1 MKKGIKIAV
10 IAVSSLALAC
20 VAGLAVTGWQIG
32 WGPFAGLYDWETR
45 EVTPVAAK
53 YPAAERQH
61 EGRLFVAGRL
71 HPAPAGEFDPGIRA
85 GASAQNG
92 GLKDEGY
99 SVENGIPV

>member
-10 IAVSSLALAC
+10 IAVSSLVLAC

-61 EGRLFVAGRL
+61 EGRLLWR
-71 HPAPAGEFDPGIRA
+71 D
-85 GASAQNG
+85 
-92 GLKDEGY
+92 GY
-99 SVENGIPV
+99 IQPQMEDLIQGFELEHLRRMED